1 MILQGPLV
9 EYDFRVRDLFI
20 DLQDGLKLCRAI
32 HLLQNNSSILKVLYP
47 TPSLIFFCIVQ
58 LFQNFD
64 SLSLYGQKIAVPSD
78 TRKKNI
84 VNSGVALQY
93 LRLAGVSLLDE
104 DDTMIVADDIV
115 NGDRELTI
123 SLLWNMFVHLQV

>member
-1 MILQGPLV
+1 M
-9 EYDFRVRDLFI
+9 
-20 DLQDGLKLCRAI
+20 
-32 HLLQNNSSILKVLYP
+32 
-47 TPSLIFFCIVQ
+47 
-58 LFQNFD
+58 
-64 SLSLYGQKIAVPSD
+64 
-78 TRKKNI
+78 

-115 NGDRELTI
+115 NGDKELTI

>member
-1 MILQGPLV
+1 M
-9 EYDFRVRDLFI
+9 
-20 DLQDGLKLCRAI
+20 
-32 HLLQNNSSILKVLYP
+32 
-47 TPSLIFFCIVQ
+47 
-58 LFQNFD
+58 
-64 SLSLYGQKIAVPSD
+64 SLYEQKIAVPSD
-78 TRKKNI
+78 TRKKNM

-115 NGDRELTI
+115 NGDKELTI